1 MKRLTKDDTA
11 TNVEAMLNFA
21 YAADREVKLAYA
33 DGEENI
39 TLAEY
44 LSHLAKKKGC
54 DCSLDDI
61 LNGDACGCDC
71 GCDCYVNVLNTV
83 AIQAAELRARLKA
96 IEDILGD
103 EYDLERLKHLLTGDN
118 FTQKDMDA
126 SFTSGFENGLKHSGT
141 MAQIAGK
148 AIDLCRSAMET
159 GLVEK
164 AVDIAAA
171 NLEPVVRCKD
181 CVRWPKAKVN
191 SQGLLICPTSGMA
204 IMANDFCSKGEGRRA
219 DG

>member
-33 DGEENI
+33 DGEEDI

-44 LSHLAKKKGC
+44 LSHLAKARGC
-54 DCSLDDI
+54 DCSFEDI
-61 LNGDACGCDC
+61 LDGDACGCDC

-103 EYDLERLKHLLTGDN
+103 EYDLERLKQLLAGDN
-118 FTQKDMDA
+118 FTQEDMSA
-126 SFTSGFENGLKHSGT
+126 AYTSGYEIGRKQGPEGDTGAQGPRGVPERCDTCPSIFAVKA
-141 MAQIAGK
+141 MAAS
-148 AIDLCRSAMET
+148 DLQ
-159 GLVEK
+159 
-164 AVDIAAA
+164 
-171 NLEPVVRCKD
+171 PVVRCKD
-181 CVRWPKAKVN
+181 CVYRHTNPHCHGRPMDWY
-191 SQGLLICPTSGMA
+191 CPNGERRRT
-204 IMANDFCSKGEGRRA
+204 ND
-219 DG
+219 